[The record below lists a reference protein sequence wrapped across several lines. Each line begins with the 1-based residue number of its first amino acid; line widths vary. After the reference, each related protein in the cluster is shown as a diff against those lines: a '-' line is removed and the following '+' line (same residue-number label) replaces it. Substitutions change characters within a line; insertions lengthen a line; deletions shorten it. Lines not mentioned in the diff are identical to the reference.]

1 MRKVVLY
8 MMIML
13 LSQAASAFSP
23 DLQYYRGLLERS
35 QKSSR
40 SARTFY
46 EQTRQIQHTGHPTL
60 LGYKAM
66 SELMMCNHVSGPFN
80 KLGYFNRGR
89 KMLEQA
95 IGKDRNNAELR
106 FMRFC
111 IQDNVPAILNYSSE
125 LDADKEFLI
134 GYLKKTGAK
143 DAELYGL
150 IRAYLQDHKLCSST
164 EKQTIKNL

>member
-1 MRKVVLY
+1 

-13 LSQAASAFSP
+13 LSQVARAFSP

-35 QKSSR
+35 QQSSR
-40 SARTFY
+40 SARAFY
-46 EQTRQIQHTGHPTL
+46 DQTRRIQDTGHPTL

-66 SELMMCNHVSGPFN
+66 SELMMCPHVSGPFN

-111 IQDNVPAILNYSSE
+111 IQNNVPAILNYSGD

-134 GYLKKTGAK
+134 SYLKRAGAK
-143 DAELYGL
+143 DAGLHEL
-150 IRAYLQDHKLCSST
+150 IRAY
-164 EKQTIKNL
+164 

>member
-1 MRKVVLY
+1 MKRVMLY

-13 LSQAASAFSP
+13 LSQAGRAFSQDVP
-23 DLQYYRGLLERS
+23 YYRLLMERS
-35 QKSSR
+35 QKSSK
-40 SARTFY
+40 SARAFY
-46 EQTRQIQHTGHPTL
+46 DHMRQVQNTGHPIL

-66 SELMMCNHVSGPFN
+66 SELMMCHHVSGPFN
-80 KLGYFNRGR
+80 KLGYFNRGK

-111 IQDNVPAILNYSSE
+111 IQDNVPAILNYRDE
-125 LDADKEFLI
+125 LDEDKAFLI
-134 GYLKKTGAK
+134 SYLEKSGVQDRALW
-143 DAELYGL
+143 EQ
-150 IRAYLQDHKLCSST
+150 IRAYLADHKLSSSK